1 MTKRSK
7 TNERDSIRDLYL
19 NNNDEKFLQDFE
31 MITERPDIA
40 AVVSYNK
47 SFDDGVELANPSTQ
61 GLYPT
66 KYAIYDNI
74 LANGNFVPDLLLEG
88 MKDGVFN
95 NPEYSSYEIACM
107 LDVNLRR
114 AINMVNEE
122 YSRMKYSLDI
132 STILNAGGLI
142 MTAMRKI
149 SSIDNFEFSDSDAQ
163 YIADCT
169 GSVIRKYFD
178 TFTDRSIKDKEYGFY
193 YRNLKLVTIDKDKD
207 SKPYLGD
214 DKYFLSRTNDMM
226 FNTAAD
232 VDFMYNIVYAISN
245 TTLASILFTEEAD
258 TYSVLSK
265 VMGYLDGCGL
275 FTDYA
280 NSLIQLASYYHQ
292 KSYDLQNSERF
303 KSASKKVR
311 LFEHMSN
318 NEDDVDF

>member
-1 MTKRSK
+1 MAKRTK
-7 TNERDSIRDLYL
+7 TNEEGNARDLYL
-19 NNNDEKFLQDFE
+19 NRDDEKFLQDFE

-47 SFDDGVELANPSTQ
+47 SFNDGVKLANPSVQ

-74 LANGNFVPDLLLEG
+74 LANANFVPDLLMDG
-88 MKDGVFN
+88 MKNGAFN
-95 NPEYSSYEIACM
+95 NPERSSYEIASI
-107 LDVNLRR
+107 LDANLRR

-132 STILNAGGLI
+132 STILNAAGLI

-163 YIADCT
+163 HIADCAS
-169 GSVIRKYFD
+169 SVIRKYFD
-178 TFTDRSIKDKEYGFY
+178 TFTDRSIKDKEYGYFY
-193 YRNLKLVTIDKDKD
+193 CLDLNLVAIDESRPWLTD
-207 SKPYLGD
+207 GD
-214 DKYFLSRTNDMM
+214 DRYFLSRTNDMM

-232 VDFMYNIVYAISN
+232 VDFMYNIVYAIAN
-245 TTLASILFTEEAD
+245 TTLASILFGEDVD

-311 LFEHMSN
+311 LFEHMN
-318 NEDDVDF
+318 NNDDDVDF